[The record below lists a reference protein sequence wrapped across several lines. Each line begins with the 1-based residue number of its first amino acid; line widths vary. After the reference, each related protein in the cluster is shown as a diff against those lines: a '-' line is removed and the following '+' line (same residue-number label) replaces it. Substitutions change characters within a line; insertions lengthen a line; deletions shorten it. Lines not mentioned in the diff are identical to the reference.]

1 MTTEHFDSSH
11 VKGGTDLL
19 AELERNGELAMLVS
33 APPIAFNPLFVDIT
47 GSVTAALLLSACT
60 QDNEAPSSEDGWVQL
75 SAERWNKLTRLSL
88 NEQRTARRTLS
99 DLKLIEVRRQGF
111 PAKAEFR
118 VNFDRLTSKVLHFA
132 QKKLAERKQADVA
145 VVH

>member
-1 MTTEHFDSSH
+1 MADNYLEAAP

-19 AELERNGELAMLVS
+19 TELERNGELAMLVS

-60 QDNEAPSSEDGWVQL
+60 QDNEAPSSDDGWVLL
-75 SAERWNKLTRLSL
+75 STDRWSKLTRLSL
-88 NEQRTARRTLS
+88 NEQRSARRTLS

-118 VNFDRLTSKVLHFA
+118 VNFDRLTSKVLLIA
-132 QKKLAERKQADVA
+132 QKKLAERKLADVA
-145 VVH
+145 LVH